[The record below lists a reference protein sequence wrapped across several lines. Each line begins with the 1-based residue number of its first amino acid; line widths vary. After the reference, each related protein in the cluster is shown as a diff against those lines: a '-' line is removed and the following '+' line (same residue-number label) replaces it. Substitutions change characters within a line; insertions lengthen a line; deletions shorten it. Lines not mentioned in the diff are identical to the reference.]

1 MSDRNFRDRL
11 ARIADN
17 IDLEQLD
24 GLIVNRIEPSYA
36 TEEDQPSLQRLFKG
50 LENNLA
56 PATAAVSLEAR
67 IPVDMNEVL
76 NIPPPPAPVVPEEV
90 DDVFFAH
97 MPDLLGLMGGHRTPL
112 NRAIKEGKFELA
124 EKLIFSATQTDSLND
139 GSMTHALT
147 TGKGVFHSR
156 PRNLKI
162 VKQLLEKGA
171 SPNFRSPNVLELP
184 SVTPFE
190 VAVNYYLDLLKHHKN
205 P

>member
-1 MSDRNFRDRL
+1 MSDRSFRDRL

-24 GLIVNRIEPSYA
+24 GLIVSRNNDSSSFDED
-36 TEEDQPSLQRLFKG
+36 DQPSLQRLFQG
-50 LENNLA
+50 LEDIPGSPTPPNNENRG
-56 PATAAVSLEAR
+56 PATPPVPHYEG
-67 IPVDMNEVL
+67 VDM
-76 NIPPPPAPVVPEEV
+76 
-90 DDVFFAH
+90 FFAH
-97 MPDLLGLMGGHRTPL
+97 MPDIWGLMGGHRTPL

-124 EKLIFSATQTDSLND
+124 EKLISSTTQTDSLND
-139 GSMTHALT
+139 GSMIHALT
-147 TGKGVFHSR
+147 TGKGVFLRR

-184 SVTPFE
+184 SVSPFE

>member
-1 MSDRNFRDRL
+1 M
-11 ARIADN
+11 
-17 IDLEQLD
+17 
-24 GLIVNRIEPSYA
+24 
-36 TEEDQPSLQRLFKG
+36 
-50 LENNLA
+50 
-56 PATAAVSLEAR
+56 
-67 IPVDMNEVL
+67 
-76 NIPPPPAPVVPEEV
+76 
-90 DDVFFAH
+90 
-97 MPDLLGLMGGHRTPL
+97 
-112 NRAIKEGKFELA
+112 A
-124 EKLIFSATQTDSLND
+124 EKLILSATQTDSLND

-190 VAVNYYLDLLKHHKN
+190 VAVNYYLDLLKHSKN

>member
-1 MSDRNFRDRL
+1 MSDRQFRDRL

-24 GLIVNRIEPSYA
+24 GLVNRSGESSFA
-36 TEEDQPSLQRLFKG
+36 EDDQPSLQRLFQG
-50 LENNLA
+50 LEENSENSSSA
-56 PATAAVSLEAR
+56 ENHSNSPMNQEQ
-67 IPVDMNEVL
+67 IPQVQNV
-76 NIPPPPAPVVPEEV
+76 PVMEDAE
-90 DDVFFAH
+90 VFFAH
-97 MPDLLGLMGGHRTPL
+97 MPDIWGLMGGHRTPL
-112 NRAIKEGKFELA
+112 NRAIKEGKFDLA
-124 EKLIFSATQTDSLND
+124 EKLISSASQTDSLND

-171 SPNFRSPNVLELP
+171 SPNFRSPNILELP